1 VIAALAVATATLA
14 PRDERTLTLAG
25 GDTTFLPAGVQ
36 RGFNVTAYTPDGFS
50 DPLAQ
55 AAIAA
60 LPPTGTTHVAFTPTW
75 YQETTTSSAIAP
87 DPQKTVTDASL
98 VAGLRQARAAGLD
111 VVVKPHVDVIDGSF
125 RGDIRPDDYDA
136 WFADYR
142 VLLLRYARI
151 AQAAGAPLL
160 VIGDELTG
168 VQGDT
173 ERWPPLIA
181 AVRRVF
187 HGRLTYAANWDPG
200 YAAVPFWDLLDDVG
214 IDEYHPLDTGRE
226 EPTVA
231 QLEAAWAPV
240 AQQLQAAHDATGK
253 PVILTEIGY
262 PARRGA
268 AAAPAAE
275 DLEQPLDASAQAR
288 AYTAAYRVLR
298 QLPFLAGIYWWEWA
312 ADSRTDRPE
321 AGQGGYDPRD
331 KPAASVV
338 RNYSG

>member
-1 VIAALAVATATLA
+1 VVAVAVA
-14 PRDERTLTLAG
+14 PHGERTLALAG

-50 DPLAQ
+50 GPLAQ
-55 AAIAA
+55 NAVAA
-60 LPPTGTTHVAFTPTW
+60 LAQTGTTHAAFVPTW
-75 YQETTTSSAIAP
+75 YQETATSSAIAP
-87 DPQKTVTDASL
+87 DPQKTVSDASL

-111 VVVKPHVDVIDGSF
+111 VVVKPHVDVMDGSF
-125 RGDIRPDDYDA
+125 RGEIRPDDYDA

-142 VLLLRYARI
+142 VLLLHYARI

-181 AVRRVF
+181 AVRQVF

-200 YAAVPFWDLLDDVG
+200 YAAVPFWDLLDYVG
-214 IDEYHPLDTGRE
+214 IDEYHPLDTGGDA
-226 EPTVA
+226 PTVA

-253 PVILTEIGY
+253 PVLLTELGY

-275 DLEQPLDASAQAR
+275 DATQPLDPAAQAR

-298 QLPFLAGIYWWEWA
+298 RLPFVAGIYWWEWA
-312 ADSRTDRPE
+312 ADSRTDRPD
-321 AGQGGYDPRD
+321 AGQGGYDPHG
-331 KPAASVV
+331 KPAEAVV
-338 RNYSG
+338 RDYSG